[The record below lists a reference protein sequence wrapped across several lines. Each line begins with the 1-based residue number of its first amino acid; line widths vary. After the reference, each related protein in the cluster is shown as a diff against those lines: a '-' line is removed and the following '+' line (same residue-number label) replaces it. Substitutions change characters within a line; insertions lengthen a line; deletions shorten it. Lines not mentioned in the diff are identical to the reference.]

1 MKNEPT
7 LKRAN
12 IDLWN
17 VEIWNI
23 TILRR
28 FIHIHLLYAC
38 IRCLSKPLYRV
49 LPLRVW
55 KLYWNMAASTLFR
68 LYWRGSSVRSS
79 MPRAILVRRSNSHFS
94 NYHFLLYFLYSQKN
108 KNRLKI
114 RESQQ
119 GKCIKI
125 KRPAHLSVPI
135 LTLIAIFSFAVS
147 IWYSIVQYFH
157 PTWLPIPL
165 LLASFPA
172 DNNLQTVFLAY
183 VCKTCTQLS

>member
-1 MKNEPT
+1 M
-7 LKRAN
+7 LKSG
-12 IDLWN
+12 
-17 VEIWNI
+17 
-23 TILRR
+23 ILPS
-28 FIHIHLLYAC
+28 FG
-38 IRCLSKPLYRV
+38 
-49 LPLRVW
+49 
-55 KLYWNMAASTLFR
+55 
-68 LYWRGSSVRSS
+68 GSSVRSS

-94 NYHFLLYFLYSQKN
+94 NYHFLLYFLYSQRN

-147 IWYSIVQYFH
+147 IRYSIVQYFH

>member
-1 MKNEPT
+1 MYHPT
-7 LKRAN
+7 IGRKVCNGVSIRQVWWWTPTSCKSTSYARVTLLQRCHAESMVWAKR
-12 IDLWN
+12 
-17 VEIWNI
+17 
-23 TILRR
+23 
-28 FIHIHLLYAC
+28 
-38 IRCLSKPLYRV
+38 
-49 LPLRVW
+49 
-55 KLYWNMAASTLFR
+55 
-68 LYWRGSSVRSS
+68 
-79 MPRAILVRRSNSHFS
+79 
-94 NYHFLLYFLYSQKN
+94 N

-165 LLASFPA
+165 LLASFPLTFL
-172 DNNLQTVFLAY
+172 DRISPSHILRLQLAGY
-183 VCKTCTQLS
+183 LIPKHIGLECGLFPCR